1 MLWDFTGKTV
11 LITGAGRGIGHAA
24 ALAFAERGAR
34 VAAIDIDRAAA
45 EETAAQIRAM
55 GREARAWLCDVA
67 QAAEVR
73 LTVDDVLRAFSQIDV
88 LFNNAG
94 INRRIPLAEW
104 TEDDWNAVIGVNFIG
119 AFCMARAVGLHMVG
133 RRSGAIVNMAALGGA
148 MIGLGRG
155 TEIYCGTKGA
165 VAAMSRDLA
174 AEFAPH
180 NVRVNCVA
188 PGWIETDMNAPLL
201 QHLTA
206 PQRVVERVPLARWGT
221 VDDVVGPVLFL
232 ASDAARYITG
242 HLLPIDGGANNII
255 RLTTESIIR

>member
-1 MLWDFTGKTV
+1 
-11 LITGAGRGIGHAA
+11 
-24 ALAFAERGAR
+24 
-34 VAAIDIDRAAA
+34 
-45 EETAAQIRAM
+45 
-55 GREARAWLCDVA
+55 
-67 QAAEVR
+67 
-73 LTVDDVLRAFSQIDV
+73 
-88 LFNNAG
+88 
-94 INRRIPLAEW
+94 
-104 TEDDWNAVIGVNFIG
+104 
-119 AFCMARAVGLHMVG
+119 MVG

-201 QHLTA
+201 QHPTA